1 MNSARVTRFG
11 DFPSTAGRN
20 NIEDQQP
27 TQNSTLGQG
36 FGTNNTWKTHG
47 GIWGNGNAIGSGYSV
62 GKRDT
67 SRARVIDD
75 EDLTAPSGS
84 GALAASSEA
93 DPWGTRNSGPWNPVD
108 PTSPNHS
115 GDTSPSRHRG
125 SNASAATNGLL
136 TEAQN
141 TSPYLATS
149 RPAIGQGPG
158 MNHRPMS
165 KSNLDPASGAFKYPY
180 SSLTFGDSGEQGGIQ
195 AMNGGAFDLQ
205 DGYMYDQR
213 REIGSGY
220 RSTQGGASR
229 EPSLPPSRR
238 PETASSATN
247 NSIFGNGGYSA
258 FGHTPQNSLHMQKPS
273 LTGRTQSFGS
283 ATNGRSYNTGSDRS
297 QDVDAHYTRGT
308 LLDKGLQGAFSE
320 AMNAV
325 EQPLASPNAYAGYD
339 GPLPHPNGQSSWNNE
354 NALPQKRNSYFGGNY
369 GDGAFSNQ
377 LNSRRPSRVG
387 ELDSLASLSDRPSQP
402 ISPRFYNVNGVTNA
416 ELNAYARVQQQAQGL
431 SEIERGLQRLELQQH
446 QQQQQ
451 AGYYGPQGLYNSH
464 FQGQYHPQPWEFAS
478 QTFRGGPQN
487 FTPYAVQM
495 PSYPPVAVPRGP
507 ARDQDV
513 GHGVRSL
520 LLEEFRNNAKSN
532 TRQYELKNIYSHV
545 VEFSGD
551 QHGSRFIQMKLETA
565 NSDEK
570 EQIFREIQP
579 NALQLMT
586 DVFGNYVIQKLFE
599 HGNQI
604 QKKILAEI
612 MKNHV
617 IELSLQMYGCRV
629 VQKALEHVLAD
640 QQAELVKELQVD
652 VLKCVKDQNGNHVIQ
667 KAIERCPTDQVQF
680 ILDAFRGQVHTLATH
695 PYGCRVVQRMLEYC
709 TPKDQASV
717 LKELFACAQMLII
730 DQYGN
735 YVVQH
740 VIQHGKPEDQA
751 ELIALVTN
759 QVLTLSKHKFA
770 SNVVERSISCGT
782 TEQRQTIV
790 ANIVE
795 LDSDGS
801 SPLQLMMKDQYGNYV
816 VQKLLGQLKDAE
828 RDAFVEDIK
837 PQLMQLK
844 KYNYGKQIA
853 AIEKLIFVAPTGP
866 SSTGSHRQSV
876 SNASAAAPSSY
887 GRGGAAAATTAT
899 GPPQPQPQPQG
910 PAAMAITIDV
920 NSVAP
925 TPVLTMEQNSPESS
939 NLPSATASTVDE
951 EGGGDVGGG
960 GAGGAAGGVE
970 APAGKEAGGMVPEV
984 KIESAEAE
992 GERE

>member
-1 MNSARVTRFG
+1 MTIKRPPGNMNPARGTRFG
-11 DFPSTAGRN
+11 DFPSAAGRN
-20 NIEDQQP
+20 NVDDQQP
-27 TQNSTLGQG
+27 TTQNTTLGQG
-36 FGTNNTWKTHG
+36 FGTNNTWKAHG

-62 GKRDT
+62 GKRDA

-75 EDLTAPSGS
+75 DDLTAPSGS

-93 DPWGTRNSGPWNPVD
+93 DPWGTRNNGPWNPVD

-115 GDTSPSRHRG
+115 GETSPSRHRG
-125 SNASAATNGLL
+125 SNASAAANGLL
-136 TEAQN
+136 SEAQN

-158 MNHRPMS
+158 MNHRPMP

-180 SSLTFGDSGEQGGIQ
+180 SSISFGESSEQGAMQ
-195 AMNGGAFDLQ
+195 AMNGGYDLQ

-247 NSIFGNGGYSA
+247 NSIFGNNGYSA

-283 ATNGRSYNTGSDRS
+283 ATNGRGYNTGSDRS

-308 LLDKGLQGAFSE
+308 LLDKGMQGALSE
-320 AMNAV
+320 AVNAI
-325 EQPLASPNAYAGYD
+325 EQPRVSPTTYVGYD
-339 GPLPHPNGQSSWNNE
+339 GQLPQPNGHITWDE
-354 NALPQKRNSYFGGNY
+354 NSLAQKRNSYFGGNY

-377 LNSRRPSRVG
+377 LNSRRPSRAG
-387 ELDSLASLSDRPSQP
+387 ELDGLSAQGDRPSQP
-402 ISPRFYNVNGVTNA
+402 ISPRFYTANGVSSA
-416 ELNAYARVQQQAQGL
+416 ELTAYANAKAQHLQGL
-431 SEIERGLQRLELQQH
+431 SEIERGLQRLELGQH
-446 QQQQQ
+446 QQQAGFYNHQ
-451 AGYYGPQGLYNSH
+451 AMYNPH
-464 FQGQYHPQPWEFAS
+464 FQGQYQPHQWDFAPQS
-478 QTFRGGPQN
+478 FRGAPQG
-487 FTPYAVQM
+487 FAPYAVQM
-495 PSYPPVAVPRGP
+495 PSYPPVSVPRGP
-507 ARDQDV
+507 ARDQDI

-532 TRQYELKNIYSHV
+532 TRQYELKNIYGHV

-640 QQAELVKELQVD
+640 QQAELVKELQAD

-667 KAIERCPTDQVQF
+667 KAIERCPTEQVQF
-680 ILDAFRGQVHTLATH
+680 ILDAFRMQVHTLATH
-695 PYGCRVVQRMLEYC
+695 PYGCRVIQRMLEYC
-709 TPKDQASV
+709 TPPDQASV

-740 VIQHGKPEDQA
+740 VIQQGKPEDQA
-751 ELIALVTN
+751 KLISMVTN

-790 ANIVE
+790 AKIVALE
-795 LDSDGS
+795 SDGT

-816 VQKLLGQLKDAE
+816 IQKLLGQLQGAE

-853 AIEKLIFVAPTGP
+853 AIEKLIFIAPTGP
-866 SSTGSHRQSV
+866 STTSSSHRQTAST
-876 SNASAAAPSSY
+876 ASATPSY
-887 GRGGAAAATTAT
+887 GRGAA
-899 GPPQPQPQPQG
+899 PPQG
-910 PAAMAITIDV
+910 PAITLDV
-920 NSVAP
+920 SSVAP
-925 TPVLTMEQNSPESS
+925 TPMLTMEQNSPESS
-939 NLPSATASTVDE
+939 NLPSATGSTVDE
-951 EGGGDVGGG
+951 AGDVGGSS
-960 GAGGAAGGVE
+960 
-970 APAGKEAGGMVPEV
+970 GKEAGKETDVPEV
-984 KIESAEAE
+984 QIE
-992 GERE
+992 GETASLEAQSTIRP

>member
-1 MNSARVTRFG
+1 
-11 DFPSTAGRN
+11 
-20 NIEDQQP
+20 
-27 TQNSTLGQG
+27 
-36 FGTNNTWKTHG
+36 
-47 GIWGNGNAIGSGYSV
+47 
-62 GKRDT
+62 
-67 SRARVIDD
+67 
-75 EDLTAPSGS
+75 
-84 GALAASSEA
+84 
-93 DPWGTRNSGPWNPVD
+93 
-108 PTSPNHS
+108 
-115 GDTSPSRHRG
+115 
-125 SNASAATNGLL
+125 
-136 TEAQN
+136 
-141 TSPYLATS
+141 
-149 RPAIGQGPG
+149 

-180 SSLTFGDSGEQGGIQ
+180 SSISFGESTEQAGLQ
-195 AMNGGAFDLQ
+195 AMNGGYDLQ
-205 DGYMYDQR
+205 DGYVYDQR

-247 NSIFGNGGYSA
+247 TSIFGSGGYSA

-283 ATNGRSYNTGSDRS
+283 ATNGRGYNTGSDRS

-308 LLDKGLQGAFSE
+308 LVDKSLQGAFSD
-320 AMNAV
+320 AV
-325 EQPLASPNAYAGYD
+325 GALEQPQVSPSAYAGYD
-339 GPLPHPNGQSSWNNE
+339 GQQPQANGHISWNE
-354 NALPQKRNSYFGGNY
+354 NSMHKRNNYFGGNY

-377 LNSRRPSRVG
+377 LNSRRPSRAG
-387 ELDSLASLSDRPSQP
+387 ELDGLSALGDRPTQP
-402 ISPRFYNVNGVTNA
+402 ISPRFYNPNGVSGADLSNV
-416 ELNAYARVQQQAQGL
+416 YARVQQVQQAQGL
-431 SEIERGLQRLELQQH
+431 AEIERGLQRLELGQH
-446 QQQQQ
+446 QQQ
-451 AGYYGPQGLYNSH
+451 AGYYNPQGIYNPH
-464 FQGQYHPQPWEFAS
+464 FQGQYQPQQWDFAPQS
-478 QTFRGGPQN
+478 FRGAPQGYA
-487 FTPYAVQM
+487 PYAVQM
-495 PSYPPVAVPRGP
+495 PSYAPVSVPRGP
-507 ARDQDV
+507 ARDQDI

-532 TRQYELKNIYSHV
+532 TRQYELKNIYGHV

-640 QQAELVKELQVD
+640 QQAELVKELQAD

-680 ILDAFRGQVHTLATH
+680 ILDAFRMQVHTLATH
-695 PYGCRVVQRMLEYC
+695 PYGCRVIQRMLEYC
-709 TPKDQASV
+709 TPVDQASV

-740 VIQHGKPEDQA
+740 VIQQGKPEDQA
-751 ELIALVTN
+751 KLISMVTN

-782 TEQRQTIV
+782 TEQRQAIV
-790 ANIVE
+790 AKIVALE
-795 LDSDGS
+795 SDGS

-816 VQKLLGQLKDAE
+816 VRKSSPFLPL
-828 RDAFVEDIK
+828 
-837 PQLMQLK
+837 
-844 KYNYGKQIA
+844 
-853 AIEKLIFVAPTGP
+853 LIFPP
-866 SSTGSHRQSV
+866 LPLYD
-876 SNASAAAPSSY
+876 SN
-887 GRGGAAAATTAT
+887 
-899 GPPQPQPQPQG
+899 
-910 PAAMAITIDV
+910 
-920 NSVAP
+920 
-925 TPVLTMEQNSPESS
+925 
-939 NLPSATASTVDE
+939 
-951 EGGGDVGGG
+951 
-960 GAGGAAGGVE
+960 
-970 APAGKEAGGMVPEV
+970 
-984 KIESAEAE
+984 
-992 GERE
+992 

>member
-1 MNSARVTRFG
+1 MTRFG
-11 DFPSTAGRN
+11 DFPSTAGRS

-27 TQNSTLGQG
+27 TQNTTLGQG

-47 GIWGNGNAIGSGYSV
+47 GIWGNGNAIGSGF
-62 GKRDT
+62 GKRDA
-67 SRARVIDD
+67 SRARGTFIYPPSADLDPDDGLIVLDD
-75 EDLTAPSGS
+75 EDMPVPSGS

-93 DPWGTRNSGPWNPVD
+93 DPWGNRNGGPWNPVD

-125 SNASAATNGLL
+125 SNASAAANGLL
-136 TEAQN
+136 PEAQN

-165 KSNLDPASGAFKYPY
+165 KSNLDPASGPFKYPY
-180 SSLTFGDSGEQGGIQ
+180 SSLTFGESGEQG
-195 AMNGGAFDLQ
+195 MNGGFDLQ
-205 DGYMYDQR
+205 DGFIYDQR

-229 EPSLPPSRR
+229 EPSLPPSRRR

-258 FGHTPQNSLHMQKPS
+258 FGHTPQNSLHMQKSS
-273 LTGRTQSFGS
+273 LNGRTQSFGS
-283 ATNGRSYNTGSDRS
+283 ATNGRIYNTASDRA
-297 QDVDAHYTRGT
+297 QDVGAQYTRGS
-308 LLDKGLQGAFSE
+308 LLDKGLQGSFSD
-320 AMNAV
+320 AVNAI
-325 EQPLASPNAYAGYD
+325 EQPMVSPNAYAGYD
-339 GPLPHPNGQSSWNNE
+339 AQLPHTNGQSSWNNE
-354 NALPQKRNSYFGGNY
+354 NGLSQKRNSYFGGNY

-377 LNSRRPSRVG
+377 LNSRRPSRAG
-387 ELDSLASLSDRPSQP
+387 ELDSLSSLGDRPSQS
-402 ISPRFYNVNGVTNA
+402 ISPPFYNINGVSSA
-416 ELNAYARVQQQAQGL
+416 ELNSAYVRAQQAQQAQGIND
-431 SEIERGLQRLELQQH
+431 IERGLQRLDFAQQ

-451 AGYYGPQGLYNSH
+451 AGFYAPQGLYNSH
-464 FQGQYHPQPWEFAS
+464 FQGQYQPQPWDYAS
-478 QTFRGGPQN
+478 QVFRGAPQG
-487 FTPYAVQM
+487 FPSYAVQM
-495 PSYPPVAVPRGP
+495 PSYTPAAVPRGP

-532 TRQYELKNIYSHV
+532 TRQYELKNIYGHV

-551 QHGSRFIQMKLETA
+551 QHGSRFIQTKLETA

-604 QKKILAEI
+604 QKKMLAEI

-640 QQAELVKELQVD
+640 QQAELVKELQAD

-680 ILDAFRGQVHTLATH
+680 ILDAFRMQVHTLATH
-695 PYGCRVVQRMLEYC
+695 PYGCRVIQRMLEYC
-709 TPKDQASV
+709 TPQDQASV

-740 VIQHGKPEDQA
+740 VISQGKPEDQA

-759 QVLTLSKHKFA
+759 QVLALSKHKFA
-770 SNVVERSISCGT
+770 SNVVERSIVCGT
-782 TEQRQTIV
+782 TEQRQAIV
-790 ANIVE
+790 ANIVALE
-795 LDSDGS
+795 SDGS

-816 VQKLLGQLKDAE
+816 VRKSHPYSPLLILSLLPLYDSKLTHLHRKTP
-828 RDAFVEDIK
+828 R
-837 PQLMQLK
+837 
-844 KYNYGKQIA
+844 
-853 AIEKLIFVAPTGP
+853 PTQGRRAR
-866 SSTGSHRQSV
+866 SLHR
-876 SNASAAAPSSY
+876 
-887 GRGGAAAATTAT
+887 GH
-899 GPPQPQPQPQG
+899 
-910 PAAMAITIDV
+910 
-920 NSVAP
+920 
-925 TPVLTMEQNSPESS
+925 
-939 NLPSATASTVDE
+939 
-951 EGGGDVGGG
+951 
-960 GAGGAAGGVE
+960 
-970 APAGKEAGGMVPEV
+970 
-984 KIESAEAE
+984 
-992 GERE
+992 

>member
-1 MNSARVTRFG
+1 MTSGSINRPAATMNSGRATRFG
-11 DFPSTAGRN
+11 DFPSTAGRS

-27 TQNSTLGQG
+27 TQTTTLGQG
-36 FGTNNTWKTHG
+36 FATNNTWKTHG

-62 GKRDT
+62 GKRDA
-67 SRARVIDD
+67 SRARVINDD
-75 EDLTAPSGS
+75 DLPAPSGS

-93 DPWGTRNSGPWNPVD
+93 DPWGTRNGGPWNPVD
-108 PTSPNHS
+108 NTSPNHS
-115 GDTSPSRHRG
+115 GETSPSRHRG
-125 SNASAATNGLL
+125 SNASAAANGLL

-180 SSLTFGDSGEQGGIQ
+180 SSLSFGESSEQGGLQ
-195 AMNGGAFDLQ
+195 AMNGTFDLQ
-205 DGYMYDQR
+205 DGYVYDQR
-213 REIGSGY
+213 RDIGSSY

-238 PETASSATN
+238 PETASSAATN
-247 NSIFGNGGYSA
+247 ASIFGNGGYSG
-258 FGHTPQNSLHMQKPS
+258 FGHTPQNSLHIQKPS
-273 LTGRTQSFGS
+273 LSGRTQSFGS
-283 ATNGRSYNTGSDRS
+283 ATNGRSYNTGSDRA

-320 AMNAV
+320 AMSAV
-325 EQPLASPNAYAGYD
+325 EQQPLASPNAYAGYD
-339 GPLPHPNGQSSWNNE
+339 GQLPHPNGQPSWNNE
-354 NALPQKRNSYFGGNY
+354 NGLAQKRNSYFGGNY
-369 GDGAFSNQ
+369 GDAAFSNQ
-377 LNSRRPSRVG
+377 LSSRRPSRAG
-387 ELDSLASLSDRPSQP
+387 ESDGMTSLGDRQNLP
-402 ISPRFYNVNGVTNA
+402 ISPRFYNANGVSTA
-416 ELNAYARVQQQAQGL
+416 ELSNVYARVQQAQQAQGL
-431 SEIERGLQRLELQQH
+431 SEIERGLQRLELGQLAQH
-446 QQQQQ
+446 QQQ
-451 AGYYGPQGLYNSH
+451 GGFYGPQGLYNSH
-464 FQGQYHPQPWEFAS
+464 FQGQYQPPPWEFAS
-478 QTFRGGPQN
+478 QAFRGGPQG
-487 FTPYAVQM
+487 FPPYTVQM
-495 PSYPPVAVPRGP
+495 PSYPPVTVPRGP
-507 ARDQDV
+507 ARDQDA

-532 TRQYELKNIYSHV
+532 TRQYELKNIYGHV

-617 IELSLQMYGCRV
+617 VELSLQMYGCRV

-667 KAIERCPTDQVQF
+667 KAIERCPTEQVQF

-695 PYGCRVVQRMLEYC
+695 PYGCRVIQRMLEYC

-740 VIQHGKPEDQA
+740 VIQQGKTEDQA
-751 ELIALVTN
+751 ELISMVTN
-759 QVLTLSKHKFA
+759 QVLSLSKHKFA
-770 SNVVERSISCGT
+770 SNVVERSITCGT
-782 TEQRQTIV
+782 TEQRQAIV
-790 ANIVE
+790 ANIVA
-795 LDSDGS
+795 LDGDGS

-816 VQKLLGQLKDAE
+816 VQKLLAQLKGSE
-828 RDAFVEDIK
+828 RDTFIEDIK
-837 PQLMQLK
+837 PQLVQLK

-866 SSTGSHRQSV
+866 STSSHRQSA
-876 SNASAAAPSSY
+876 SNASTSPSY
-887 GRGGAAAATTAT
+887 GRGGVA
-899 GPPQPQPQPQG
+899 PPQG
-910 PAAMAITIDV
+910 PSIVIDV

-925 TPVLTMEQNSPESS
+925 TPMLTMEQNSPESS

-951 EGGGDVGGG
+951 GGDVDS
-960 GAGGAAGGVE
+960 AS
-970 APAGKEAGGMVPEV
+970 AGKEAAAGAQEV
-984 KIESAEAE
+984 QIESDV
-992 GERE
+992 

>member
-1 MNSARVTRFG
+1 MNPVSARVTRFG
-11 DFPSTAGRN
+11 DFPSTAGRS

-27 TQNSTLGQG
+27 TQNTTLGQG

-47 GIWGNGNAIGSGYSV
+47 GIWGNSNAIGSGYNV
-62 GKRDT
+62 GKRDA
-67 SRARVIDD
+67 SRSRVIDD
-75 EDLTAPSGS
+75 DDLPTPSGS

-108 PTSPNHS
+108 TTSPNHS
-115 GDTSPSRHRG
+115 GETSPSRHRG

-136 TEAQN
+136 SEAQN

-158 MNHRPMS
+158 MNHRPMP

-180 SSLTFGDSGEQGGIQ
+180 SSLTFGDSVEQANIQ
-195 AMNGGAFDLQ
+195 AMNGTFDLP
-205 DGYMYDQR
+205 DGYMYEQR
-213 REIGSGY
+213 RDIGSGY
-220 RSTQGGASR
+220 RSSQGGPSR

-247 NSIFGNGGYSA
+247 NSIFGNGGGYSA

-283 ATNGRSYNTGSDRS
+283 AGNGRSYNTGSDRT
-297 QDVDAHYTRGT
+297 QDIDAHFTRGT

-325 EQPLASPNAYAGYD
+325 EQPLVSPSAYAGYD
-339 GPLPHPNGQSSWNNE
+339 GPMPLQNGQSSWNNE
-354 NALPQKRNSYFGGNY
+354 NGLSQKRNSYFGGNY

-387 ELDSLASLSDRPSQP
+387 ELDNLPSLGDRPIQP
-402 ISPRFYNVNGVTNA
+402 ISPRFYNVNGVSVTNA

-446 QQQQQ
+446 QQ
-451 AGYYGPQGLYNSH
+451 AGFYAPQGLYNSH
-464 FQGQYHPQPWEFAS
+464 FQGQYQPQPWEYPS
-478 QTFRGGPQN
+478 QTYRGAPQN
-487 FTPYAVQM
+487 FQPYAVQM

-507 ARDQDV
+507 ARDQDA

-532 TRQYELKNIYSHV
+532 TRQYELKNIYGHV

-617 IELSLQMYGCRV
+617 VELSLQMYGCRV

-667 KAIERCPTDQVQF
+667 KAIERCPTEQVQF

-751 ELIALVTN
+751 ALIALVTN

-770 SNVVERSISCGT
+770 SNVVERSIACGT
-782 TEQRQTIV
+782 TEQRQAIV
-790 ANIVE
+790 TTIVE

-816 VQKLLGQLKDAE
+816 VQKLLGQLKGAE
-828 RDAFVEDIK
+828 RDSFVEDIK

-866 SSTGSHRQSV
+866 STGSHRQTA
-876 SNASAAAPSSY
+876 SNASATPSY
-887 GRGGAAAATTAT
+887 GRGAGAV
-899 GPPQPQPQPQG
+899 PPQG
-910 PAAMAITIDV
+910 PAITIDV
-920 NSVAP
+920 HSVAP

-951 EGGGDVGGG
+951 GGDVDS
-960 GAGGAAGGVE
+960 GAGKEVS
-970 APAGKEAGGMVPEV
+970 GKEAGAAEV
-984 KIESAEAE
+984 KIENGTETE
-992 GERE
+992 TE

>member
-1 MNSARVTRFG
+1 MLLGVDITLERGTPRALEVRLFAPPP
-11 DFPSTAGRN
+11 PST
-20 NIEDQQP
+20 
-27 TQNSTLGQG
+27 NSDPD
-36 FGTNNTWKTHG
+36 
-47 GIWGNGNAIGSGYSV
+47 SGLI
-62 GKRDT
+62 
-67 SRARVIDD
+67 VIDD
-75 EDLTAPSGS
+75 DDLPAPSGS

-93 DPWGTRNSGPWNPVD
+93 DPWGTRNGGPWNPVD

-125 SNASAATNGLL
+125 SNASAAANSLL
-136 TEAQN
+136 SEAQN

-180 SSLTFGDSGEQGGIQ
+180 SSLTFGESGEQAGMQ
-195 AMNGGAFDLQ
+195 AMNGGFDIQ
-205 DGYMYDQR
+205 DGFMYDQR
-213 REIGSGY
+213 RERGSGY

-229 EPSLPPSRR
+229 ETSLPPSRR

-247 NSIFGNGGYSA
+247 NSIFGNGGGYSA
-258 FGHTPQNSLHMQKPS
+258 FGHTPQNSMHMQKPS

-283 ATNGRSYNTGSDRS
+283 ATNGRTYNTGSDRA

-320 AMNAV
+320 AVSAL
-325 EQPLASPNAYAGYD
+325 EQPLASPTAYAGYD
-339 GPLPHPNGQSSWNNE
+339 GQLPHPNGQATWSNE
-354 NALPQKRNSYFGGNY
+354 NGLSQNRNSYFGGNY
-369 GDGAFSNQ
+369 GDAAFSNQ
-377 LNSRRPSRVG
+377 LNSRRPSRAG
-387 ELDSLASLSDRPSQP
+387 ELDGLSALGDRPGQP
-402 ISPRFYNVNGVTNA
+402 ISPRFYNVTGVSNA
-416 ELNAYARVQQQAQGL
+416 ELNAYARVQQAKGL
-431 SEIERGLQRLELQQH
+431 SEIERGLQRLELGQH
-446 QQQQQ
+446 QQQ
-451 AGYYGPQGLYNSH
+451 AGFYAPQGLYNSH
-464 FQGQYHPQPWEFAS
+464 FQGQYQPQPWEF
-478 QTFRGGPQN
+478 QTQAFRGGPQG
-487 FTPYAVQM
+487 FAPYAVQM
-495 PSYPPVAVPRGP
+495 PSYPPVTVPRGP

-532 TRQYELKNIYSHV
+532 TRQYELKNIYGHV

-617 IELSLQMYGCRV
+617 VELSLQMYGCRV

-695 PYGCRVVQRMLEYC
+695 PYGCRVIQRMLEFC

-717 LKELFACAQMLII
+717 LKELFACAEMLII

-740 VIQHGKPEDQA
+740 VIQHGKAEDQA
-751 ELIALVTN
+751 RLIAMVTA
-759 QVLTLSKHKFA
+759 QLLALSKHKFA
-770 SNVVERSISCGT
+770 SNVVERSITCGT
-782 TEQRQTIV
+782 TEQRGTIV
-790 ANIVE
+790 AKIVA
-795 LDSDGS
+795 LDGEGG

-816 VQKLLGQLKDAE
+816 VRKCCPFSPYSYPLYIRQKTDPPPQKNFSPNSRAPSAKPSSRTSSRSSRSSKSTTTASKSPPSRNSSSSPPPAPAPATARTAKPPAPPRLLLA
-828 RDAFVEDIK
+828 
-837 PQLMQLK
+837 
-844 KYNYGKQIA
+844 
-853 AIEKLIFVAPTGP
+853 VAPP
-866 SSTGSHRQSV
+866 LPPRPRLRARRRRSSRSM
-876 SNASAAAPSSY
+876 SAW
-887 GRGGAAAATTAT
+887 R
-899 GPPQPQPQPQG
+899 
-910 PAAMAITIDV
+910 
-920 NSVAP
+920 
-925 TPVLTMEQNSPESS
+925 
-939 NLPSATASTVDE
+939 
-951 EGGGDVGGG
+951 
-960 GAGGAAGGVE
+960 
-970 APAGKEAGGMVPEV
+970 
-984 KIESAEAE
+984 
-992 GERE
+992 RRRC

>member
-1 MNSARVTRFG
+1 MTAASINRPAGTMNSTRVTRFG
-11 DFPSTAGRN
+11 DFPSTAGRG
-20 NIEDQQP
+20 NIEDQQSTP
-27 TQNSTLGQG
+27 TQNTTLGQG

-47 GIWGNGNAIGSGYSV
+47 GIWGNGNAIGSGFNV
-62 GKRDT
+62 GKRDA
-67 SRARVIDD
+67 SRARGAFICPISADSDPDGGLIVIDD
-75 EDLTAPSGS
+75 DDLPAPSGS

-93 DPWGTRNSGPWNPVD
+93 DPWGTRNGGPWNPVD

-125 SNASAATNGLL
+125 SNASAAANGLL
-136 TEAQN
+136 SEAQN

-180 SSLTFGDSGEQGGIQ
+180 NSLTFGESGEQAGMQ
-195 AMNGGAFDLQ
+195 PMNGGFDLQ
-205 DGYMYDQR
+205 DGFMYDQR
-213 REIGSGY
+213 RERGSGY

-247 NSIFGNGGYSA
+247 NSIFGNGGGYSA
-258 FGHTPQNSLHMQKPS
+258 FGHTPQNSMHMQKPS

-283 ATNGRSYNTGSDRS
+283 ATNGRTYNTGSDRA

-320 AMNAV
+320 AVSAL
-325 EQPLASPNAYAGYD
+325 EQPLASPTVYAGYD
-339 GPLPHPNGQSSWNNE
+339 GQLPHPNGQASWNNE
-354 NALPQKRNSYFGGNY
+354 NGLSQNRNSYFGGNY
-369 GDGAFSNQ
+369 GDVAFSNQ
-377 LNSRRPSRVG
+377 LNSRRPSRAG
-387 ELDSLASLSDRPSQP
+387 ELDGLSALGDRPGQP
-402 ISPRFYNVNGVTNA
+402 ISPRFYNVTGVSNA
-416 ELNAYARVQQQAQGL
+416 ELNAYARVQQAKGL
-431 SEIERGLQRLELQQH
+431 SEIERGLQRLELGQH
-446 QQQQQ
+446 QQQ
-451 AGYYGPQGLYNSH
+451 AGFYGPQGLYNSH
-464 FQGQYHPQPWEFAS
+464 FQGQYQPQPWEF
-478 QTFRGGPQN
+478 QTQAFRGGPQG
-487 FTPYAVQM
+487 FAPYAVQM
-495 PSYPPVAVPRGP
+495 PSYPPVTVPRGP

-532 TRQYELKNIYSHV
+532 TRQYELKNIYGHV

-617 IELSLQMYGCRV
+617 VELSLQMYGCRV

-695 PYGCRVVQRMLEYC
+695 PYGCRVIQRMLEYC

-717 LKELFACAQMLII
+717 LKELFACAEMLII

-751 ELIALVTN
+751 RLIAMVTN
-759 QVLTLSKHKFA
+759 QLLALSKHKFA
-770 SNVVERSISCGT
+770 SNVVERSITCGT
-782 TEQRQTIV
+782 TEQRGAIV
-790 ANIVE
+790 AKIVA
-795 LDSDGS
+795 LDGEGG

-816 VQKLLGQLKDAE
+816 VQKLLAQLKGTE
-828 RDAFVEDIK
+828 RETFIEDIK
-837 PQLMQLK
+837 PQLTQLK

-853 AIEKLIFVAPTGP
+853 AIEKLIFIAPTGP
-866 SSTGSHRQSV
+866 STSNGNGSHRQTAST
-876 SNASAAAPSSY
+876 ASATPSF
-887 GRGGAAAATTAT
+887 GRSAAAATAAAP
-899 GPPQPQPQPQG
+899 GVPLG
-910 PAAMAITIDV
+910 PAAIMTLDV
-920 NSVAP
+920 SVAP

-951 EGGGDVGGG
+951 GGDVGGG
-960 GAGGAAGGVE
+960 G
-970 APAGKEAGGMVPEV
+970 
-984 KIESAEAE
+984 
-992 GERE
+992 

>member
-1 MNSARVTRFG
+1 MTINRPAGTMNSARGTRFG

-20 NIEDQQP
+20 NIDDQQP
-27 TQNSTLGQG
+27 TQNTTLGQG
-36 FGTNNTWKTHG
+36 FGTNNTWKAHG
-47 GIWGNGNAIGSGYSV
+47 GIWGNGNAIGSKYSV

-67 SRARVIDD
+67 SRSRVIHDD
-75 EDLTAPSGS
+75 DLAAPSGS

-93 DPWGTRNSGPWNPVD
+93 DPWGTRNNGPWNPVD

-115 GDTSPSRHRG
+115 GETSPSRHRG
-125 SNASAATNGLL
+125 SNASAAANGLL
-136 TEAQN
+136 SEAQN

-158 MNHRPMS
+158 MNHRPMP

-180 SSLTFGDSGEQGGIQ
+180 SSISFGESSEQGGMQ
-195 AMNGGAFDLQ
+195 AMNGGFDLQ
-205 DGYMYDQR
+205 DGFMYDQR

-238 PETASSATN
+238 PETASSAATN
-247 NSIFGNGGYSA
+247 TSIFGQIPYSA
-258 FGHTPQNSLHMQKPS
+258 FGHTPQNSLHMQRPS

-283 ATNGRSYNTGSDRS
+283 ATNGRGYNTGSDRS

-308 LLDKGLQGAFSE
+308 LLDKSLQGALSE
-320 AMNAV
+320 AVNAI
-325 EQPLASPNAYAGYD
+325 EQPQVSPSTYAGYD
-339 GPLPHPNGQSSWNNE
+339 GQLPHPNGQHISWDE
-354 NALPQKRNSYFGGNY
+354 NSLSQKRNSYFGGHY

-377 LNSRRPSRVG
+377 LNSRGPSRAG
-387 ELDSLASLSDRPSQP
+387 ELDGLSALGDRPSQP
-402 ISPRFYNVNGVTNA
+402 ISPRFYNAHGMTSA
-416 ELNAYARVQQQAQGL
+416 ELNAYANAKAQHMQGL
-431 SEIERGLQRLELQQH
+431 SEIERGLQRLELGQH
-446 QQQQQ
+446 QQQAGFYNPQ
-451 AGYYGPQGLYNSH
+451 AIYNPH
-464 FQGQYHPQPWEFAS
+464 FQGQYQPQQWDFTPQS
-478 QTFRGGPQN
+478 FRGAPQG
-487 FTPYAVQM
+487 FAPYAVQM
-495 PSYPPVAVPRGP
+495 PSYPPVSVPRGP
-507 ARDQDV
+507 ARDQDI

-532 TRQYELKNIYSHV
+532 TRQYELKNIYGHV

-640 QQAELVKELQVD
+640 QQAELVRELQAD

-667 KAIERCPTDQVQF
+667 KAIERCPTEQVQF
-680 ILDAFRGQVHTLATH
+680 ILDAFRTQVHTLATH
-695 PYGCRVVQRMLEYC
+695 PYGCRVIQRMLEYC
-709 TPKDQASV
+709 TPPDQTSV
-717 LKELFACAQMLII
+717 LKELFACAQMLIV

-751 ELIALVTN
+751 KLISMVTN

-790 ANIVE
+790 AKIVALE
-795 LDSDGS
+795 SDGS

-816 VQKLLGQLKDAE
+816 IQKLLGLLQGDE

-866 SSTGSHRQSV
+866 STSSHRQTV
-876 SNASAAAPSSY
+876 STASATPSY
-887 GRGGAAAATTAT
+887 GRGAA
-899 GPPQPQPQPQG
+899 PPQG
-910 PAAMAITIDV
+910 PAITLDV
-920 NSVAP
+920 SSVAP
-925 TPVLTMEQNSPESS
+925 TPMLTMEQNSPESS
-939 NLPSATASTVDE
+939 NLPSATGSTVDE
-951 EGGGDVGGG
+951 AGDVGGS
-960 GAGGAAGGVE
+960 
-970 APAGKEAGGMVPEV
+970 AGKEVGKETDVPEV
-984 KIESAEAE
+984 QIESETASLDTQSTI
-992 GERE
+992 RC